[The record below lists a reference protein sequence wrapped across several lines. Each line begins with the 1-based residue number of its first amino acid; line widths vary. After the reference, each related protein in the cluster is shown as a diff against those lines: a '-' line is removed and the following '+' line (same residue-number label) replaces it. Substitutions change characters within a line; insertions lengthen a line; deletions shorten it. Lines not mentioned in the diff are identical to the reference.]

1 MKSKTLVLACALTA
15 ATFSF
20 NAFSQDSAVCADPLQ
35 KICKDTEG
43 LRAQREVYISNL
55 KKEIAADAEKN
66 AAPKIEAMK
75 KKISKFH
82 FIKRAIET
90 FKIKNRETMNSA
102 KARIGDIE
110 TVVTNPENVALL
122 KSYMRQAIDQSHFSD
137 STKENFKAIQSTV
150 LIGNFADFI
159 ERSGL
164 EDDALGQL
172 LGSPCGSDGM
182 VANAFATTIKSQ
194 RYVLICPGFLISLS
208 QTASQKERLNSILQA
223 VAHEMGHHIDNGV
236 VGDDL
241 YKPFLSCLSENHVD
255 RFNSTDED
263 KKYCKK
269 TAKDQADCNLK
280 VTTSHAG
287 ELIADAWGIKVLSI
301 HAKSEAMSI
310 PQADSML
317 TSTWANLCGTGDE
330 GIHPTGDFRI
340 GTLMRTNPDI
350 SDYLNCNNSAI
361 TRPACALEGAVNL

>member
-20 NAFSQDSAVCADPLQ
+20 NAFSQDSAVCNDPLQ

-43 LRAQREVYISNL
+43 LRAQREVYINKL
-55 KKEIAADAEKN
+55 KGEIASEADKN

-75 KKISKFH
+75 KKISRIH

-90 FKIKNRETMNSA
+90 FKIKNRETMAAA
-102 KARIGDIE
+102 KKRVGDIE
-110 TVVTNPENVALL
+110 TVVTNPANVALL
-122 KSYMRQAIDQSHFSD
+122 KSYMNQAIDESHFD
-137 STKENFKAIQSTV
+137 ESTKNSFKAIQSTV
-150 LIGNFADFI
+150 LLGNFGDFI

-164 EDDALGQL
+164 EDDVLGQL

-194 RYVLICPGFLISLS
+194 RYVLICPGFLIALS
-208 QTASQKERLNSILQA
+208 QTASPKERLSSILQA
-223 VAHEMGHHIDNGV
+223 VAHEMGHHIDNSQ
-236 VGDDL
+236 VGDAL
-241 YKPFLSCLSENHVD
+241 YKPYLSCLSENYVD
-255 RFNSTDED
+255 KFNSTDED
-263 KKYCKK
+263 KKFCKK
-269 TAKDQADCNLK
+269 TAKDQAECNMK
-280 VTTSHAG
+280 ITTSHGG
-287 ELIADAWGIKVLSI
+287 ELIADAWGIKVLNI
-301 HAKSEAMSI
+301 HARSEAMSI

-317 TSTWANLCGTGDE
+317 TSTWASLCNTGDE

-340 GTLMRTNPDI
+340 GTLLRTNPDI
-350 SDYLNCNNSAI
+350 SDYLSCNNSSI

>member
-15 ATFSF
+15 ASFSF

-35 KICKDTEG
+35 KICKDTEV
-43 LRAQREVYISNL
+43 LRAQRDVYINKL
-55 KKEIAADAEKN
+55 KSEIAAEATAN
-66 AAPKIEAMK
+66 AAPKIEEMK
-75 KKISKFH
+75 KKISKIH
-82 FIKRAIET
+82 FIKRAIES

-102 KARIGDIE
+102 KKRVGDIE
-110 TVVTNPENVALL
+110 TVVTNPANVALL
-122 KSYMRQAIDQSHFSD
+122 KSYMRQAIDESHFSD
-137 STKENFKAIQSTV
+137 STKESFKAIQSTV

-182 VANAFATTIKSQ
+182 VANAFATTIKEQ
-194 RYVLICPGFLISLS
+194 RYVLICPGFLIALS
-208 QTASQKERLNSILQA
+208 QTASPKERLNSVLQA
-223 VAHEMGHHIDNGV
+223 VSHEMGHHIDNSQ
-236 VGDDL
+236 VGNEL
-241 YKPFLSCLSENHVD
+241 YKPYLSCLSENYVD
-255 RFNSTDED
+255 KFNSTDDD

-269 TAKDQADCNLK
+269 TAKDAADCNLK
-280 VTTSHAG
+280 ITTSHAG
-287 ELIADAWGIKVLSI
+287 ELIADAWGIKVLNI
-301 HAKSEAMSI
+301 HARTEAMSI

-317 TSTWANLCGTGDE
+317 TSSWASLCGSGDE

-340 GTLMRTNPDI
+340 GTLLRTNPDI
-350 SDYLNCNNSAI
+350 SDYLACNNSSI

>member
-20 NAFSQDSAVCADPLQ
+20 NAFSQDSAVCTDPLQ

-43 LRAQREVYISNL
+43 LRAQREVYINKL
-55 KKEIAADAEKN
+55 KGEIAAEANKN

-75 KKISKFH
+75 KKISRIH

-90 FKIKNRETMNSA
+90 FKIRNRETMAAA
-102 KARIGDIE
+102 KTRLGDIE

-122 KSYMRQAIDQSHFSD
+122 KSYMRQAIDESHFSN
-137 STKENFKAIQSTV
+137 STKENFKAIQNTV
-150 LIGNFADFI
+150 LIGNFGDFI

-164 EDDALGQL
+164 EDDVFGQL
-172 LGSPCGSDGM
+172 LGSPCGADGM
-182 VANAFATTIKSQ
+182 VANAFATTIKNQ

-208 QTASQKERLNSILQA
+208 QTASSKERLNSVLQV
-223 VAHEMGHHIDNGV
+223 VAHEMGHHIDNSV
-236 VGDDL
+236 VGNEL
-241 YKPFLSCLSENHVD
+241 YRPYLSCLSENYVD
-255 RFNSTDED
+255 KFNSTDED

-287 ELIADAWGIKVLSI
+287 ELIADAWGIKVLNI
-301 HAKSEAMSI
+301 HARAEAMTI

-317 TSTWANLCGTGDE
+317 TSSWANLCGSEDE

-340 GTLMRTNPDI
+340 GTLLRTNPDI
-350 SDYLNCNNSAI
+350 SDFLACNNSSI